1 MKTLYLECNMGAAG
15 DMLMAALTELM
26 PDPDAFVQQLNDLQI
41 PQVKIKRTTIA
52 KCGIMGTH
60 MEVTVNGEEEKSVD
74 VPLHM
79 HEHHHEDHDHIHEH
93 HHAGHDHVHEHHHAE
108 HDHVHEHHHDG
119 HDHVHEHTHG
129 HSHHHTSMKDI
140 EHIIGHLNVPEKVKE
155 DAIAVYKLIAD
166 AESHAHGCPVEEI
179 HFHEVG
185 AMDAVADIV
194 GVCLAVYKLAPEQI
208 IASPVHVGYGQIH
221 CAHGILPI
229 PAPATAHILQGIPIY
244 GGRIEGELCTPT
256 GAALLKHFAQSF
268 GQMPMMSVEK
278 TGYGMG
284 MKDFTDANCLR
295 AIIGE
300 SIEEQEY
307 TGCHGEPQEMDSIIE
322 LCCNLDDMTPEK
334 IGFVTE
340 LLMKEGAFDVYTT
353 NIQMKK
359 NRPAIM
365 LTCMCAKEDREKFLT
380 LILKHTTTLGVR
392 EYNCKRYGLKREIK
406 EIETIYGT
414 VHVKAASGYGIVK
427 EKPEYED
434 MARIAKEKNIS
445 LSEVEKEIYK
455 KLSENKAR

>member
-1 MKTLYLECNMGAAG
+1 
-15 DMLMAALTELM
+15 
-26 PDPDAFVQQLNDLQI
+26 
-41 PQVKIKRTTIA
+41 
-52 KCGIMGTH
+52 
-60 MEVTVNGEEEKSVD
+60 
-74 VPLHM
+74 
-79 HEHHHEDHDHIHEH
+79 
-93 HHAGHDHVHEHHHAE
+93 
-108 HDHVHEHHHDG
+108 
-119 HDHVHEHTHG
+119 
-129 HSHHHTSMKDI
+129 
-140 EHIIGHLNVPEKVKE
+140 
-155 DAIAVYKLIAD
+155 
-166 AESHAHGCPVEEI
+166 
-179 HFHEVG
+179 
-185 AMDAVADIV
+185 
-194 GVCLAVYKLAPEQI
+194 
-208 IASPVHVGYGQIH
+208 
-221 CAHGILPI
+221 
-229 PAPATAHILQGIPIY
+229 
-244 GGRIEGELCTPT
+244 
-256 GAALLKHFAQSF
+256 
-268 GQMPMMSVEK
+268 MMSVEK
-278 TGYGMG
+278 TDYGMG

-300 SIEEQEY
+300 SVEEQKY